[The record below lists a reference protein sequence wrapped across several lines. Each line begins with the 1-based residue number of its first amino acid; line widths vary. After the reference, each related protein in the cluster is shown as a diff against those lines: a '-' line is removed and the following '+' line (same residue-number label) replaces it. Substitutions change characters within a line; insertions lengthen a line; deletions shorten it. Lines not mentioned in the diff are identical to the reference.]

1 MTKTSHFSDSP
12 SLVLVPFPVNDRG
25 FWNATLGSLSHHHI
39 LQSWEWGEFK
49 EQYGWTAERLAFK
62 RGDEV
67 VAVAQVLTRRV
78 RPLPLVV
85 MYVPKGPALDYR
97 DRPLRAAVLD
107 ALVVHARKR
116 NAIFVKIDPDVVL
129 GTGVPGESAA
139 ADASGETFQNDLEE
153 RGWSFSADQVQ
164 FRNTVQLDLK
174 QDEGTLLAAM
184 KQKTRYNIRSAG
196 RKGVTVRQGSKADV
210 ELLFQMYAETAA
222 RDEFII
228 RPLAYYRNAWGVFM
242 DADLSCSFIAEYEG
256 EALAALILF
265 CFGER
270 VWYMYGASRDLH
282 RDKMPNHRLQWD
294 AICWAKANNY
304 HIYDMWG
311 APDEFV
317 ESDPMWGVWRFK
329 AGFGGRVVRHIGAW
343 DMIISRPWHWLYTF
357 AISRYLAFGRWLHK
371 QKVTNVML

>member
-1 MTKTSHFSDSP
+1 MP
-12 SLVLVPFPVNDRG
+12 
-25 FWNATLGSLSHHHI
+25 
-39 LQSWEWGEFK
+39 
-49 EQYGWTAERLAFK
+49 
-62 RGDEV
+62 
-67 VAVAQVLTRRV
+67 
-78 RPLPLVV
+78 
-85 MYVPKGPALDYR
+85 
-97 DRPLRAAVLD
+97 PLRAAVLD

-129 GTGVPGESAA
+129 GTGVPRESAA
-139 ADASGETFQNDLEE
+139 ADASGEMFQNDLEE

-184 KQKTRYNIRSAG
+184 KQKTRYNIRLAG
-196 RKGVTVRQGSKADV
+196 RKGVTVRQGSKTDV

-242 DADLSCSFIAEYEG
+242 DAGLSCSFIAEHEG

-282 RDKMPNHRLQWD
+282 RDKMPSHRLQWD

-357 AISRYLAFGRWLHK
+357 AVSRYLAFGRWLHK
-371 QKVTNVML
+371 QKVTNVTL